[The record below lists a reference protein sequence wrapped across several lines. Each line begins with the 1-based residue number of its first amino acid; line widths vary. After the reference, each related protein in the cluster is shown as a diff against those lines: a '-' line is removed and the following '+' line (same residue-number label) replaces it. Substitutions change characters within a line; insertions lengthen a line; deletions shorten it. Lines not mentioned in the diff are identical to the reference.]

1 MITQQKS
8 IELETTSIVEPNFEW
23 FSKAKI
29 YQVFTDRFTGYKQNY
44 TEEELKKGLIYGN
57 LKALINKLDYIKSLN
72 FNMIWISP
80 FFVNQPNG
88 YHGYHPVNH
97 NHVDPRFAYGQAIID
112 PEQGN
117 LNNENDLDLKTGAD
131 LILQDLINEVHKRD
145 MKIMMD
151 MVPNH
156 VHSSMPYYEQSHRD
170 INNKYHLW
178 FCFKDHKK
186 EEIEK
191 KKFNEEKIIRKTK
204 RKQESKIRKKSEKE
218 LRKKYLEEGNFDE
231 IAKLDK
237 EKKANKAKIYEES
250 KKKYLE
256 DHPNKTETDFVELYL
271 KNESKHAEKKQLKK
285 AAKLAKQKE
294 GNELNKND
302 EESSDSS
309 DYSSGMEFEEAPC
322 NFMHFLGF
330 DELIKLNLDYEPCGD
345 YMVKVTKKWV
355 KMGFDA
361 VRIDHCTGP
370 SMKFLK
376 KLTDEVHK
384 DFPKVPIIGECLP
397 FSSAA
402 WSETLLSC
410 KKDQLEKVLNQ
421 SYDSLVA
428 LDEMFMEYVG
438 NLDGLIDFVYQG
450 YLNNLC
456 EGKITEDAF
465 ENLLKI
471 HYDKYKDKKFIL
483 MRVFDSHDCERGL
496 FKCGQNRTKFQHM
509 LDKLFKGFR
518 GRNDPFVMYYGTED
532 YMTQLAD
539 NNSQSYGD
547 WACRQP
553 MQFNYEFMRKLM
565 GNE

>member
-8 IELETTSIVEPNFEW
+8 IELSTTSIIDPNFEW
-23 FSKAKI
+23 FSNAKI
-29 YQVFTDRFTGYKQNY
+29 YQVFTDRFAGYKQNY

-97 NHVDPRFAYGQAIID
+97 NHVDPRFAYGEAIID
-112 PEQGN
+112 PEQGD
-117 LNNENDLDLKTGAD
+117 LNKENDMELKTGAD
-131 LILQDLINEVHKRD
+131 SILEDLINEVHKRD

-156 VHSSMPYYEQSHRD
+156 VHNTMPFYEQSYKD
-170 INNKYHLW
+170 FNNKYHLW
-178 FCFKDHKK
+178 FCFKDHNK
-186 EEIEK
+186 ENIEK
-191 KKFNEEKIIRKTK
+191 QKFNEEKIIRKEK
-204 RKQESKIRKKSEKE
+204 RKKENKARKKTEKE
-218 LRKKYLEEGNFDE
+218 LRKKYTNEGNE
-231 IAKLDK
+231 EELAKLDK
-237 EKKANKAKIYEES
+237 EKKANKAKFYEES
-250 KKKYLE
+250 KKKFLE
-256 DHPNKTETDFVELYL
+256 DHPNKTETDFIEIYL
-271 KNESKHAEKKQLKK
+271 KNESKRDEKKQKKK
-285 AAKLAKQKE
+285 AEKNLKKE
-294 GNELNKND
+294 GNEINTNEND
-302 EESSDSS
+302 SSDSS
-309 DYSSGMEFEEAPC
+309 DYSSGLEFEETPC
-322 NFMHFLGF
+322 HFMHFLGF
-330 DELIKLNLDYEPCGD
+330 DELIKLNLDFEPCGN
-345 YMVKVTKKWV
+345 YMIKVTKKWV

-456 EGKITEDAF
+456 DGKITEDAF

-471 HYDKYKDKKFIL
+471 HYDKYQDKKFIL

-496 FKCGQNRTKFQHM
+496 FKCGQNRTKFQSI
-509 LDKLFKGFR
+509 LKKLFKGFK

-539 NNSQSYGD
+539 NNSQEYGD

>member
-1 MITQQKS
+1 
-8 IELETTSIVEPNFEW
+8 
-23 FSKAKI
+23 
-29 YQVFTDRFTGYKQNY
+29 
-44 TEEELKKGLIYGN
+44 
-57 LKALINKLDYIKSLN
+57 
-72 FNMIWISP
+72 
-80 FFVNQPNG
+80 
-88 YHGYHPVNH
+88 
-97 NHVDPRFAYGQAIID
+97 
-112 PEQGN
+112 
-117 LNNENDLDLKTGAD
+117 
-131 LILQDLINEVHKRD
+131 
-145 MKIMMD
+145 
-151 MVPNH
+151 
-156 VHSSMPYYEQSHRD
+156 MPYYEQSHRD

-370 SMKFLK
+370 SMNFLK

-397 FSSAA
+397 FGCAE

-410 KKDQLEKVLNQ
+410 KKEQLEKVLSQ
-421 SYDSLVA
+421 SYDSLVC
-428 LDEMFMEYVG
+428 LDEMFMEYIG

-553 MQFNYEFMRKLM
+553 MQFNYEFMRQLM